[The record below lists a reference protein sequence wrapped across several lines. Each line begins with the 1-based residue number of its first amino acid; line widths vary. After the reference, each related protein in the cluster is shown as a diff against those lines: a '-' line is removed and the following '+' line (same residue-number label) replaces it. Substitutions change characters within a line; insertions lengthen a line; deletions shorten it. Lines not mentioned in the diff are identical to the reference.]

1 MTGSGS
7 YFGFEH
13 SDGRVEFK
21 TLGEVGE
28 FIRGNGL
35 QKKDL
40 LDDGVPAIHYGQIH
54 THYGVWA
61 TETKSFTSSDVARKL
76 RSAQYGDLLIATT
89 SEDDDAVAKATAW
102 LGKTEVVLGGDAF
115 IYRHTLDPK
124 YVAYVFHSQPFQDQK
139 RRFISGTKVR
149 RISGDALARIKIP
162 VPPLPLQQEIV
173 RILVEFSQLEA
184 ELEAELETRR
194 RQYEHYRRELLSF
207 SRDSV
212 IWSTLGEISSKV
224 SSGGTPSSGKD
235 SYYGGDIPWLRTQEV
250 DFGVVTSTGLT
261 ITEEGLKNSS
271 AKWIPENCVIVAM
284 YGATAA
290 KVAIN
295 GIPLTTNQACCN
307 LQIDPAQAHFRFV
320 FHWVSN
326 QYESLRGLGEGS
338 QSNLNARKVKEFPIP
353 VPALDEQARIVQ
365 ILDVFDAL
373 VNDLSI
379 GLPAEL
385 AARRKQYEYY
395 RDKLL
400 TFKELER

>member
-61 TETKSFTSSDVARKL
+61 TETKSFTSSDVAGKL

-102 LGKTEVVLGGDAF
+102 LGETEVVLSGDAF

-124 YVAYVFHSQPFQDQK
+124 YVAYFFQSQPFQDQK

-162 VPPLPLQQEIV
+162 VPPLPVQQEIV
-173 RILVEFSQLEA
+173 RILDEFSQLEA
-184 ELEAELETRR
+184 ELEAELESRR
-194 RQYEHYRRELLSF
+194 RQYEHYQERLLSF
-207 SRDSV
+207 SDSDV
-212 IWSTLGEISSKV
+212 KWMTLGDLGPV
-224 SSGGTPSSGKD
+224 SMCKRVFKSETSPS
-235 SYYGGDIPWLRTQEV
+235 GDIPFFKIGT
-250 DFGVVTSTGLT
+250 FGRSPDAYISRELYEAYKRRYSFPKSGDILISAAGT
-261 ITEEGLKNSS
+261 IGRAIVYDGTPAYFQDSNIV
-271 AKWIPENCVIVAM
+271 WIDNDESI
-284 YGATAA
+284 
-290 KVAIN
+290 
-295 GIPLTTNQACCN
+295 
-307 LQIDPAQAHFRFV
+307 
-320 FHWVSN
+320 VSN
-326 QYESLRGLGEGS
+326 AYLYYWYRVVQWATDGGTIKRLYNNNVR
-338 QSNLNARKVKEFPIP
+338 R
-353 VPALDEQARIVQ
+353 ARIAVPSLCEQ
-365 ILDVFDAL
+365 HRIVLILNDFDAL

-385 AARRKQYEYY
+385 AARRKQYEHY

>member
-7 YFGFEH
+7 YFGSEH
-13 SDGRVEFK
+13 SDDRVEFK

-61 TETKSFTSSDVARKL
+61 TETKSFTSSDVAGKL

-102 LGKTEVVLGGDAF
+102 LGETEVVLSGDAF

-124 YVAYVFHSQPFQDQK
+124 YVAYFFQSQPFQDQK

-162 VPPLPLQQEIV
+162 VPPLPVQQEIV
-173 RILVEFSQLEA
+173 RILDEFSQLEA
-184 ELEAELETRR
+184 ELEAELESRR
-194 RQYEHYRRELLSF
+194 RQYEHYQERLLSF
-207 SRDSV
+207 SDSDV
-212 IWSTLGEISSKV
+212 KWMTLGDLGPV
-224 SSGGTPSSGKD
+224 SMCKRVFKSETSPS
-235 SYYGGDIPWLRTQEV
+235 GDIPFFKIGT
-250 DFGVVTSTGLT
+250 FGRSPDAYISRELYEAYKRRYSFPKSGDILISAAGT
-261 ITEEGLKNSS
+261 IGRAIVYDGTPAYFQDSNIV
-271 AKWIPENCVIVAM
+271 WIDNDESI
-284 YGATAA
+284 
-290 KVAIN
+290 
-295 GIPLTTNQACCN
+295 
-307 LQIDPAQAHFRFV
+307 
-320 FHWVSN
+320 VSN
-326 QYESLRGLGEGS
+326 AYLYYWYRVVQWATDGGTIKRLYNNNVR
-338 QSNLNARKVKEFPIP
+338 R
-353 VPALDEQARIVQ
+353 ARIAVPSLCEQ
-365 ILDVFDAL
+365 HRIVLILNDFDAL

-385 AARRKQYEYY
+385 AARRKQYEHY